1 MHGNEQIINELLGK
15 YVHRL
20 NKSTRQQFLV
30 NLAARRCDDDS
41 DSDSE
46 GSSVVNE
53 FGDIDNIASSSSSVV
68 QVKVIP
74 QPPRCVALVAPTDDA
89 SPEPS
94 HLLQHRSPH
103 KGSKVDPVSKTAK
116 EQQLVTAVIPRV
128 NSSPL
133 LRRAESFRRKAPA
146 AKEGIEARQ
155 HEANLSSISSDAI
168 ARRPVHQ
175 LPTRSALDLK
185 LSKSLSMRSSVYSE
199 ADDDISVAA
208 SVMSTA
214 SIQSALYSTPS
225 TTSTD
230 SQLNVGSNHCYYT
243 QSRREYPPRLP
254 MRGSYV
260 HTSSTKSKRFD
271 VDDTSTVTTEATSMY
286 GSISLSRSMS
296 FESATSFEVLQE
308 VKSKNEESVSS
319 SKVSL
324 PKSSRRSELERLKKL
339 THIRPMNSESNGS
352 NQKKSLNNIM
362 LTQIDRAEPVME
374 EKESKPVVPMKSSLK
389 DLKSKRY
396 GLGRVSVSKDT
407 MSVAS
412 DWSDSIATASDV
424 SRTYSTCSTV
434 EIEKLPMTAVSK
446 RALLRRHSSSTARA
460 RSATRTSSIAEDI
473 GKLTQVQVVDNA
485 NTSQPVV
492 ARARP
497 QSMSPLRT
505 ASTRVGSPIVD
516 RKDITNRL
524 PNHCIVHKKSEEEKE
539 DVMTSVSVPSVSI
552 ETKSSSSMS
561 SRAERRRSRSV
572 SRSRVSQ
579 SSVQSSRSS
588 STLRTTPAPSTLRSD
603 PGMGTPPRISSK
615 RLVDKTSSIHMATP
629 PKMLSRT
636 AAPDAIVARSNSP
649 SPMRTSLMKSAL
661 IMTSC

>member
-230 SQLNVGSNHCYYT
+230 SQLNVGSNHCNYT
-243 QSRREYPPRLP
+243 QLRRENLPRLP

-260 HTSSTKSKRFD
+260 HTISTKSKKFD
-271 VDDTSTVTTEATSMY
+271 MDDTSTVTTEATSMY

-296 FESATSFEVLQE
+296 FESATSFEVVQE
-308 VKSKNEESVSS
+308 VKSKSVESVMSS
-319 SKVSL
+319 SSSVSL
-324 PKSSRRSELERLKKL
+324 PKSSRRSELDRLKKL
-339 THIRPMNSESNGS
+339 THIRPMGSESNGS

-362 LTQIDRAEPVME
+362 LTQIDRTEPVME
-374 EKESKPVVPMKSSLK
+374 EKEAKLVVPTKSSLK

-396 GLGRVSVSKDT
+396 GLGRVSVSKDA

-412 DWSDSIATASDV
+412 DQSDSIATTSVV
-424 SRTYSTCSTV
+424 SRTSSTCSTV
-434 EIEKLPMTAVSK
+434 NIEKRSMTAVSN
-446 RALLRRHSSSTARA
+446 RALLRRHSSAARA
-460 RSATRTSSIAEDI
+460 RSATRTTSIAEDI
-473 GKLTQVQVVDNA
+473 RKVTQVQVDNV

-505 ASTRVGSPIVD
+505 ASTRVGSSMVD

-524 PNHCIVHKKSEEEKE
+524 SNHCIVHKKLEEEKE
-539 DVMTSVSVPSVSI
+539 DVTTSVSMPSVPI
-552 ETKSSSSMS
+552 EIKSSSTMS

-572 SRSRVSQ
+572 SRSRVPQ
-579 SSVQSSRSS
+579 SSAQSSRSN
-588 STLRTTPAPSTLRSD
+588 STLRTTPAPTTLRSD
-603 PGMGTPPRISSK
+603 PHMGTPPRSAPKI
-615 RLVDKTSSIHMATP
+615 LVNKTSIHMATP
-629 PKMLSRT
+629 PKILSRT
-636 AAPDAIVARSNSP
+636 AAPDEIVARSASP

-661 IMTSC
+661 IKKCC

>member
-46 GSSVVNE
+46 GSRVVDE
-53 FGDIDNIASSSSSVV
+53 FGVIDNITSSSSSVEK
-68 QVKVIP
+68 VKVIP
-74 QPPRCVALVAPTDDA
+74 EPPRCVALAAPTDDA
-89 SPEPS
+89 SPAPS
-94 HLLQHRSPH
+94 LSQLLQHRSPH
-103 KGSKVDPVSKTAK
+103 SGSKVDSVSAK
-116 EQQLVTAVIPRV
+116 EKQLVTAVIPRI

-243 QSRREYPPRLP
+243 QSRRENPPRLP

-296 FESATSFEVLQE
+296 FESATSFEVIQE
-308 VKSKNEESVSS
+308 VKSKSVESVMSSS
-319 SKVSL
+319 SKLSL
-324 PKSSRRSELERLKKL
+324 PKSSRRSELDRLKKL

-374 EKESKPVVPMKSSLK
+374 EKESKPVVPTKSSLK

-396 GLGRVSVSKDT
+396 GLGRVGVSKDA

-412 DWSDSIATASDV
+412 DRSDSIATASVV
-424 SRTYSTCSTV
+424 SRTSSSTCSTMD
-434 EIEKLPMTAVSK
+434 IEKRPMTMVSD
-446 RALLRRHSSSTARA
+446 RA
-460 RSATRTSSIAEDI
+460 R
-473 GKLTQVQVVDNA
+473 
-485 NTSQPVV
+485 
-492 ARARP
+492 
-497 QSMSPLRT
+497 
-505 ASTRVGSPIVD
+505 
-516 RKDITNRL
+516 
-524 PNHCIVHKKSEEEKE
+524 H
-539 DVMTSVSVPSVSI
+539 
-552 ETKSSSSMS
+552 
-561 SRAERRRSRSV
+561 
-572 SRSRVSQ
+572 
-579 SSVQSSRSS
+579 
-588 STLRTTPAPSTLRSD
+588 
-603 PGMGTPPRISSK
+603 
-615 RLVDKTSSIHMATP
+615 
-629 PKMLSRT
+629 
-636 AAPDAIVARSNSP
+636 
-649 SPMRTSLMKSAL
+649 
-661 IMTSC
+661 